1 MSDYCDCIFVRRPTL
16 PPLSPPFSP
25 PPLQVFS
32 ALSKA
37 HHLVDE
43 ESDELFWELCH
54 WPVDLNVE
62 LDEVKTRLTRFRN
75 R

>member
-1 MSDYCDCIFVRRPTL
+1 M
-16 PPLSPPFSP
+16 
-25 PPLQVFS
+25 FS